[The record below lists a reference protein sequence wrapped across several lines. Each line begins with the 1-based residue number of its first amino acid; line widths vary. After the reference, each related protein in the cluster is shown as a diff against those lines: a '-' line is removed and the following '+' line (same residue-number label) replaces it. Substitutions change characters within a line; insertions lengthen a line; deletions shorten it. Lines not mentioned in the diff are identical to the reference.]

1 MNIEL
6 VVSMIKKNIKRAIF
20 TVISVALCY
29 ALLLTIILV
38 FISIKNGIEE
48 SIETKYNDYSFIIR
62 DINIERINSIK
73 DKNYIDKIYI
83 RDNKTNKFEELS
95 KNIELSNNTSDV
107 DIYIKFNNMK
117 NTYKYASD
125 IIKTLNLSIQ
135 DAQNN
140 CEFNEKL
147 LTLYGMIGVNLDSLS
162 LKYTA
167 TLNFSYAIDIITAM
181 TLIFFALI
189 FIIILYNAFL
199 ITINERKKEYAV
211 LNSIGATEGQI
222 INMVFAEAFLMG
234 IAGILIGVIISWIC
248 STTILTTINNILSDT
263 SYKFNL
269 IFELQYIIGAAI
281 FTLFNVFISAI
292 IPCIKANETSTIQK
306 IRNNS
311 QIKNKRIRSIFKK
324 MPIENEVAIRNIK
337 RSKNQYKFIITLL
350 VICITAYI
358 SVSTYI
364 KYENEATDLI
374 EQYDVDAELNI
385 PKNINYSYILENY
398 ALKYKDDIKYFTYK
412 ILGPNVL
419 VESSEA
425 LTLNGIVTTY
435 PNNEKSLPI
444 LVIGL
449 NNDLYN
455 EYLKKV
461 GGDYGDLIIYNNI
474 IFEKEKENEHFYEYK
489 PAFSTNKLKFSIIN
503 ILSNKGYEIIDN
515 NNLNGNFILT
525 DKLIEGFKEVKQEF
539 KETPTIFI
547 DMDTFNKIEE
557 SYNNYE
563 KEKKESALRWYSSEK
578 DDVHIK
584 IKCRDIIGF
593 SNYIEGLKTKYNIN
607 ISSEYY
613 SLKNKEHL
621 VYVNIV
627 NLVLNCIII
636 TIIIISLISFLNIIE
651 ASLTERKQE
660 LKMLNSVGA
669 TTKNIYMVLVFE
681 YLHIFVKA
689 LIIAIILSVP
699 IIMIITKYMQKVIIT
714 STCLIPFANIFIFVA
729 MLFIL
734 FLVATLF
741 TVKKQ

>member
-734 FLVATLF
+734 FFVATLF